1 MTRVLTSPKSAPSG
15 ILCLAKGLL
24 SGVFFASQSAVF
36 DSSVIFFKARMTHA
50 HEYASQLYYIF
61 NVDMRSQVQINLY
74 NGEHLQIRGWTVYPL
89 SCTCVVLYNLSH
101 DLLLY

>member
-1 MTRVLTSPKSAPSG
+1 
-15 ILCLAKGLL
+15 
-24 SGVFFASQSAVF
+24 
-36 DSSVIFFKARMTHA
+36 MTHA
-50 HEYASQLYYIF
+50 PEYASQVYLIF

-89 SCTCVVLYNLSH
+89 SCAYVVLYNLSH